1 MFMNSLASAPR
12 NPTDLT
18 AKDTLNHPT
27 SFSFSQLYTYMV
39 LHALKVIKL
48 LASALL
54 LEQVLPAILV
64 GYGGDVG
71 QVSLVT
77 RSHF

>member
-1 MFMNSLASAPR
+1 
-12 NPTDLT
+12 
-18 AKDTLNHPT
+18 
-27 SFSFSQLYTYMV
+27 MV
-39 LHALKVIKL
+39 LHALKAIKL